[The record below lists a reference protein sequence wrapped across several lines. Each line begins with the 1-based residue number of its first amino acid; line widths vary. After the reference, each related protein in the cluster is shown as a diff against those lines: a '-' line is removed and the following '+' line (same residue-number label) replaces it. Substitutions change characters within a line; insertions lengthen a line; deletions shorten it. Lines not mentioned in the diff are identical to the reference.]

1 MTETVQRQ
9 SVTELLKEK
18 KSLRTVCSFCFFPD
32 CRQAGLTAPG
42 FLWLS
47 YRLTVLFVGEKYKSD
62 SLGHWHNMLAGRLF
76 WSCWTS
82 VADWKLTAWHCW
94 LWLAFV
100 SGANRLSYLGV
111 ATSDFSFFWSFH
123 VVTVD
128 KTQVEASQLDHVIH
142 WGCLVNISHTL
153 LTVFKMLTLKLE
165 LAVTSSALLSLYI
178 ACIMKC

>member
-1 MTETVQRQ
+1 MPCEKKIASNTKSTWNKCKALTFLPSLRAAFCCIASMTEAVQRQ

-18 KSLRTVCSFCFFPD
+18 KSLRTIRSFCFIPD

-62 SLGHWHNMLAGRLF
+62 SLGHWHNMLAGRQF

-94 LWLAFV
+94 LSLAFV

-111 ATSDFSFFWSFH
+111 ATSDFSFFWFFSCCNC
-123 VVTVD
+123 
-128 KTQVEASQLDHVIH
+128 
-142 WGCLVNISHTL
+142 W
-153 LTVFKMLTLKLE
+153 
-165 LAVTSSALLSLYI
+165 
-178 ACIMKC
+178 

>member
-32 CRQAGLTAPG
+32 CRQAGLTARG
-42 FLWLS
+42 FS
-47 YRLTVLFVGEKYKSD
+47 YRSTTFHTSLAVLFVGEKYKSD
-62 SLGHWHNMLAGRLF
+62 SLGHWHNMLAGRQF

-94 LWLAFV
+94 LSLAFV

-128 KTQVEASQLDHVIH
+128 KTQVEASQLDQVIAWH
-142 WGCLVNISHTL
+142 Y
-153 LTVFKMLTLKLE
+153 
-165 LAVTSSALLSLYI
+165 SLRVPS
-178 ACIMKC
+178 